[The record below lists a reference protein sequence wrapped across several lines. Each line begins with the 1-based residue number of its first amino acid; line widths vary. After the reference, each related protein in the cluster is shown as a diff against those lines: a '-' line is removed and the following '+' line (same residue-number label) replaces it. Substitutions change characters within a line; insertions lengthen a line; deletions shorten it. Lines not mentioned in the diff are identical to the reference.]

1 MKDCFSIN
9 INGVESTTI
18 YKNLS
23 EGIYASVILD
33 WTGAYS
39 DPEAYLSPLLNC
51 DEFTEN
57 VCLKGESVFSG
68 SFWASKE
75 VENLFKE
82 SENLMGIE
90 RLNKLLTIEKIAS
103 KSLPYIPIWTSSQK
117 AWSQNNISKPIFN
130 GAGIIN
136 MGELLKNEK

>member
-1 MKDCFSIN
+1 MSLLS

-23 EGIYASVILD
+23 NGIYPLVILD

-39 DPEAYLSPLLNC
+39 DPEAYLSPLLSCDKFIENNC
-51 DEFTEN
+51 LE
-57 VCLKGESVFSG
+57 GESVFSG
-68 SFWASKE
+68 SFWASKK
-75 VENLFKE
+75 VEKLFKE
-82 SENLMGIE
+82 SESLEGDE
-90 RLNKLLTIEKIAS
+90 RLDKLLEIEKLAS

-117 AWSQNNISKPIFN
+117 AWSQNNISKPVFN

-136 MGELLKNEK
+136 MSELVKNEK